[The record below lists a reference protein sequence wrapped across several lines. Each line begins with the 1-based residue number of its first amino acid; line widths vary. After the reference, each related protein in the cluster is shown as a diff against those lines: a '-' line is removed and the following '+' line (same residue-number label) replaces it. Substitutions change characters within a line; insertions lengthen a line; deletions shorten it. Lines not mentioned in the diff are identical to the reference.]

1 VGTDPDRRST
11 RRRSEATK
19 PAVTLADVA
28 ALAHVSP
35 ATVTRALNGHPVVR
49 PETRAR
55 VEAAAATLG
64 YVPDLGARAL
74 ATRSSRTI
82 GLLIPSSRDDFWGGV
97 AEGLEARAAEAGFA
111 TLLAASHSDPDRERA
126 MIELFLGKRVDG
138 IVVGSAAGAS
148 WTTRRPFPLPMVL
161 VSWDAALG
169 PELMAASIMDPVPD
183 VLARIRERTQKSSLV
198 HVYTDD
204 VDGAAQATR
213 LLLALGHRRIA
224 FAGLRPIRPALLR
237 LLGFRS
243 ALTDAGCTPSLV
255 LESPASMEGGMEA
268 GRRLLQAHPR
278 PTAVV
283 AFDDVVG
290 VGVIRAAHAIGLR
303 VPDDLSVVGF
313 DDVAIAAFVEP
324 PLTTVAQDMPRLGS
338 LAVDVIMAR
347 LEGRGDDID
356 TVLPGQLVIRQST
369 ASRPGDQGPA

>member
-1 VGTDPDRRST
+1 MGTEPERRST
-11 RRRSEATK
+11 RRRPDAGK
-19 PAVTLADVA
+19 PAVTLSDVA

-55 VEAAAATLG
+55 VEAAAGALG

-82 GLLIPSSRDDFWGGV
+82 GLLIPSTRDAFWGSV
-97 AEGLEARAAEAGFA
+97 AEGLEQRAAEAGFA
-111 TLLAASHSDPDRERA
+111 TLLAASHSDPDREQA

-148 WTTRRPFPLPMVL
+148 WTTRRPFALPMVL

-169 PELMAASIMDPVPD
+169 SELMASAITDPVPD
-183 VLARIRERTQKSSLV
+183 VLARIRELTQKRSLV
-198 HVYTDD
+198 HVCTDD

-213 LLLALGHRRIA
+213 LLLALGHHRIG
-224 FAGLRPIRPALLR
+224 FAGLRPVRPALLR

-243 ALTDAGCTPSLV
+243 ALAGAGYAPSLI
-255 LESPASMEGGMEA
+255 LESPASLEGGMEA
-268 GRRLLQAHPR
+268 GRRLLEAHPR

-283 AFDDVVG
+283 AFDDVIG
-290 VGVIRAAHAIGLR
+290 VGIIRAAHARGLR

-338 LAVDVIMAR
+338 LAVDVILAR

-356 TVLPGQLVIRQST
+356 TALPGQLVIRQST
-369 ASRPGDQGPA
+369 GSCPSDRGPA

>member
-1 VGTDPDRRST
+1 MGTEPEQRST
-11 RRRSEATK
+11 RRRPQAVK
-19 PAVTLADVA
+19 PPVTLADVA
-28 ALAHVSP
+28 VLAHVSS

-49 PETRAR
+49 PATRAR
-55 VEAAAATLG
+55 VEAAAVKLG

-74 ATRSSRTI
+74 ATRRSRTI
-82 GLLIPSSRDDFWGGV
+82 GLLIPSTRDGFWGSV
-97 AEGLEARAAEAGFA
+97 AEGLEQRAAEAGFA

-148 WTTRRPFPLPMVL
+148 WTTRRPFELPMVL

-169 PELMAASIMDPVPD
+169 PELMAAAMTDPVPD
-183 VLARIRERTQKSSLV
+183 VLARIHQRTQMRSLV

-204 VDGAAQATR
+204 FDGAQQATR

-224 FAGLRPIRPALLR
+224 FAGLRPVRPALLR

-243 ALTDAGCTPSLV
+243 ALADAGYAPSLV
-255 LESPASMEGGMEA
+255 LESLDSLEGGMEA
-268 GRRLLQAHPR
+268 GRRLLEAHPR
-278 PTAVV
+278 PTAAV
-283 AFDDVVG
+283 AFDDLIG
-290 VGVIRAAHAIGLR
+290 VGIIRAAHARGLR

-313 DDVAIAAFVEP
+313 DDVPIAAFVEP

-338 LAVDVIMAR
+338 LAVDVILAR
-347 LEGRGDDID
+347 LEGRGNDID
-356 TVLPGQLVIRQST
+356 TALTGQLVVRQST
-369 ASRPGDQGPA
+369 AIWPGDRGAA

>member
-1 VGTDPDRRST
+1 
-11 RRRSEATK
+11 
-19 PAVTLADVA
+19 VTLADVA

-49 PETRAR
+49 PETRSR

-74 ATRSSRTI
+74 ATRTSRTI
-82 GLLIPSSRDDFWGGV
+82 GLLIPSTRDGFWGSV
-97 AEGLEARAAEAGFA
+97 AEGLEERAAEAGFA
-111 TLLAASHSDPDRERA
+111 TLLAVSHSDPDRERA

-148 WTTRRPFPLPMVL
+148 WTTRRPFALPMVL

-169 PELMAASIMDPVPD
+169 PELMAAAITNPVPE
-183 VLARIRERTQKSSLV
+183 VMARIRERTQKSSLV

-213 LLLALGHRRIA
+213 LLLSLGHRRIA

-237 LLGFRS
+237 LLGFRG
-243 ALTDAGCTPSLV
+243 ALADAGCSPSLV
-255 LESPASMEGGMEA
+255 LESPASLEGGMDA
-268 GRRLLQAHPR
+268 GRRLLETHPR

-283 AFDDVVG
+283 AFDDVIG
-290 VGVIRAAHAIGLR
+290 VGIIRAAHARGVR
-303 VPDDLSVVGF
+303 VPDELSVVGF
-313 DDVAIAAFVEP
+313 DDVAMAAFVEP
-324 PLTTVAQDMPRLGS
+324 PLTTVAQDMTRLGS
-338 LAVDVIMAR
+338 LAVDAILAR
-347 LEGRGDDID
+347 LEGRGEVID
-356 TVLPGQLVIRQST
+356 TALPGQLVIRQST
-369 ASRPGDQGPA
+369 ASCPSDRGPA